1 MVDLVECHSEI
12 EYPDRPV
19 ALYWQGQRL
28 EITEILTDWRTPTG
42 KSFRVL
48 TRDNQVFEL
57 SYQETTAEWQI
68 NHIRRMD
75 V

>member
-1 MVDLVECHSEI
+1 LVDLVECHSEI

-28 EITEILTDWRTPTG
+28 EIAKILTDWRTPAG

-48 TRDNQVFEL
+48 TWDNQVFEL
-57 SYQETTAEWQI
+57 SYQETTADWKINQI
-68 NHIRRMD
+68 
-75 V
+75 